1 MVSERDENLKIEAR
15 ITDAAEI
22 EQTYYRFTF
31 RKLSFI
37 LITIALLIGLAL
49 ISLSVGA
56 AHLGIDEVF
65 KALIARILPF
75 SGVESGQ
82 LADNVV
88 WHLRLPRIVIG
99 IVAGM
104 GFGIAGTAM
113 QGVMRNPLVSPYTT
127 GVSSAAAFG
136 ASLAIIV
143 GVGIG
148 KGHYLII
155 GNAFLFAMAA
165 TFIVYG
171 IARIRHVT
179 SETLVLAGIA
189 VMYLTSAATSFLHY
203 GATEE
208 ELQTVVHWLF
218 GSLTGVGWTEIL
230 IISTVLFI
238 CLGLLLKYSWD
249 LNAMAGGDETA
260 VSLGINTARVRIICM
275 ILASLITATIIGFT
289 GIIGFIGLVAPHIT
303 RMVIGTDHRFLLPY
317 SCVIGALLL
326 LGADTAARTV
336 LQPLE
341 IPVGIMTAF
350 VGVPFF
356 LYLMLTR
363 RRQYWG

>member
-1 MVSERDENLKIEAR
+1 MVSVRDKNLEVETKLIE
-15 ITDAAEI
+15 AAEI
-22 EQTYYRFTF
+22 EQKYAKFTV
-31 RKLSFI
+31 RKLLFI
-37 LITIALLIGLAL
+37 LISIAILIALAL
-49 ISLSVGA
+49 ISLSMGA
-56 AHLGIDEVF
+56 AHLAIYEVF
-65 KALIARILPF
+65 GALVARILPF
-75 SGVESGQ
+75 TGMESNQ
-82 LADNVV
+82 LADTIV
-88 WHLRLPRIVIG
+88 WHLRLPRVVIG

-104 GFGIAGTAM
+104 GFGIAGAAM

-136 ASLAIIV
+136 ASLAIIS
-143 GVGIG
+143 GIG
-148 KGHYLII
+148 LAKGSYLII

-165 TFIVYG
+165 TFAVYG
-171 IARIRHVT
+171 IARIRRVT
-179 SETLVLAGIA
+179 AETLVLAGIA
-189 VMYLTSAATSFLHY
+189 VMYLSSAATSFLHY

-208 ELQTVVHWLF
+208 ELQTVIHWLF

-230 IISTVLFI
+230 MVFAVLLV
-238 CLGLLLKYSWD
+238 CLGFLLKYSWD

-260 VSLGINTARVRIICM
+260 ISLGINTTRVRIVCM
-275 ILASLITATIIGFT
+275 TLASLITATIIGFT
-289 GIIGFIGLVAPHIT
+289 GIIGFIGLIAPHIT
-303 RMVIGTDHRFLLPY
+303 RMVIGADHRFLLPY

-326 LGADTAARTV
+326 LGADTVARTI